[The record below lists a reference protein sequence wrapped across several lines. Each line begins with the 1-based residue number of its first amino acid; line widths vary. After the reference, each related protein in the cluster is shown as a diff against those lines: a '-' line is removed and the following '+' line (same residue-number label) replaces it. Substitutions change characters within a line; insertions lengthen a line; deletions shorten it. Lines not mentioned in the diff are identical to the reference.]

1 MSWTRVLL
9 RWIIILLGVRIIPCH
24 RVEWPPIG
32 ILSASYYTQALPH
45 GLRLVI
51 KVDLAAHGLRIASFD
66 HSLNLFAGLLVAI
79 DDLTTRARL
88 GLNGSHVFL
97 NQLHDLVKFLCRGC
111 LNILL

>member
-9 RWIIILLGVRIIPCH
+9 WWIIILLGVRLISCH
-24 RVEWPPIG
+24 RVEWPSIG
-32 ILSASYYTQALPH
+32 VLSASYYAQALPH
-45 GLRLVI
+45 GLRQVI

-97 NQLHDLVKFLCRGC
+97 NQLHDLVKFLC
-111 LNILL
+111 